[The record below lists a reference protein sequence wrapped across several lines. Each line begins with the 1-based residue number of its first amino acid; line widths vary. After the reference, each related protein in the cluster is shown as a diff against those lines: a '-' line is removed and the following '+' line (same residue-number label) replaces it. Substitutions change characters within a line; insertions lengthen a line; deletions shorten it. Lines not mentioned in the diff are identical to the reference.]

1 MNIWVEYYKDRNNIH
16 KRFFDYM
23 KDAKIFAKRM
33 ADEYL
38 ELFEGILK
46 ESVNA

>member
-1 MNIWVEYYKDRNNIH
+1 MNIWVEYYKDRNNIN

-33 ADEYL
+33 ADEGYMVSIKRDGML
-38 ELFEGILK
+38 L
-46 ESVNA
+46 

>member
-33 ADEYL
+33 
-38 ELFEGILK
+38 FEDGYHVTIKTDGSLM
-46 ESVNA
+46 

>member
-1 MNIWVEYYKDRNNIH
+1 MNIYIEYYKDRNNIN

-33 ADEYL
+33 ADEGYFVSIKQDGML
-38 ELFEGILK
+38 L
-46 ESVNA
+46 